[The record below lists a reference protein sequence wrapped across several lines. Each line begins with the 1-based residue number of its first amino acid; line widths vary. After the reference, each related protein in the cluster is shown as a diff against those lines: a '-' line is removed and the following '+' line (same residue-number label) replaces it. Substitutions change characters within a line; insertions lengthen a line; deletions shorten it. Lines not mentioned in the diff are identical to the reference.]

1 MNKIG
6 KNLIYQ
12 SSYQVLKI
20 LMPLIT
26 VPVVSH
32 SLGSSGVGQ
41 YAFANSIAQY
51 FVLITALGLP
61 LYGTREIARVG
72 DNKSL
77 LSKKFWVLEGFS
89 ILLTGIVLVCYL
101 ITGWIFNLGTIYFI
115 QSLLVIAAG
124 LDVSWFFMGIEDF
137 KKITLVNFLLQII
150 TFLLI
155 ITQINSSDDLINY
168 TIILTLATVLNPLTL
183 WYFLKKKIHFIK
195 PAFSEMLFALKE
207 SMVLFIP
214 QVAIIL
220 YTNLNKTMLGTL
232 GNKTFVGVFSNAL
245 LVTTVFITLISSIDT
260 VLMPHATRLFSQNK
274 HNEGYV
280 MIQRVLNFEAYFT
293 IAITAGIIALSDKLI
308 PWFFGSS
315 FAGMNAVL
323 PILSLLVIVIP
334 GGMSISRQYLIPQ
347 NRIKE
352 YNNSVYLGAVISVI
366 LNFMLI
372 PILGAVGAAI
382 VSVAV
387 EALIWLIRLWD
398 FWKNTHLGYSRW
410 QFTVNALT
418 GAIMIFVIKCLTT
431 NMSATPKTTIIQAAL
446 GASVYLVL
454 TTILKANPA
463 LPLLKQFWDDFSKK
477 RNGHS

>member
-32 SLGSSGVGQ
+32 SLGSTGVGQ

-61 LYGTREIARVG
+61 LYGTREIAKVG
-72 DNKSL
+72 DNKKL

-89 ILLTGIVLVCYL
+89 ILLTGTVLFCYL
-101 ITGWIFNLGTIYFI
+101 ITGLLLKLGTIYFI
-115 QSLLVIAAG
+115 QALLVVAAG
-124 LDVSWFFMGIEDF
+124 MDVSWFFMGIEDF
-137 KKITLVNFLLQII
+137 KKITAVNFLLQIV

-155 ITQINSSDDLINY
+155 VTQINSRDDLIKY
-168 TIILTLATVLNPLTL
+168 TIILTASAVLNPITL
-183 WYFLKKKIHFIK
+183 WYFLKRKIYFVK

-274 HNEGYV
+274 HSEGYV

-293 IAITAGIIALSDKLI
+293 IAIAAGIIALSDKLI

-315 FAGMNAVL
+315 FAAMNVVL

-352 YNNSVYLGAVISVI
+352 YNNSVYMGAIISVI

-387 EALIWLIRLWD
+387 ETIIWLIRLWD
-398 FWKNTHLGYSRW
+398 FWIHTHLGYSRW
-410 QFTVNALT
+410 QVFVNALT
-418 GAIMIFVIKCLTT
+418 GVIMIFVIRCLTL
-431 NMSATPKTTIIQAAL
+431 NMPATPVTTLIQAAL
-446 GASVYLVL
+446 GFLVYVTL
-454 TTILKANPA
+454 TTIFGANPVLA
-463 LPLLKQFWDDFSKK
+463 VLIDIKSKIGSKK
-477 RNGHS
+477 

>member
-20 LMPLIT
+20 LMPLVT
-26 VPVVSH
+26 VPIVSH
-32 SLGSSGVGQ
+32 SLGSTGVGQ
-41 YAFANSIAQY
+41 YAFSNSIAQY
-51 FVLITALGLP
+51 FVLVAALGLP

-72 DNKSL
+72 SDKGQ
-77 LSKKFWVLEGFS
+77 LSRKFWVLEGFS
-89 ILLTGIVLVCYL
+89 ILLTVIVLVCYFIIGML
-101 ITGWIFNLGTIYFI
+101 LNLGIIYYV
-115 QSLLVIAAG
+115 QALLVISTG

-137 KKITLVNFLLQII
+137 KKITLVNFALQM
-150 TFLLI
+150 TSFWLI
-155 ITQINSSDDLINY
+155 VTQVNSSSDLINY
-168 TIILTLATVLNPLTL
+168 VIILTTISVLSPITL
-183 WYFLKKKIHFIK
+183 WYFLRNKIYFIRPK
-195 PAFSEMLFALKE
+195 FKDMWQALRSSAILF
-207 SMVLFIP
+207 VP

-260 VLMPHATRLFSQNK
+260 VLMPHATRLFSQHK

-293 IAITAGIIALSDKLI
+293 IAIAAGIIALSDKLI

-347 NRIKE
+347 DRIKE
-352 YNNSVYLGAVISVI
+352 YNNSVYLGAIISVI
-366 LNFMLI
+366 MNFLLI
-372 PILGAVGAAI
+372 PVLGAVGAAI

-387 EALIWLIRLWD
+387 ETLIWLIRLWD

-410 QFTVNALT
+410 QFTVNAST
-418 GAIMIFVIKCLTT
+418 GLIMIFVIKCLTT
-431 NMSATPKTTIIQAAL
+431 NMPPTPTTTIIQATL
-446 GASVYLVL
+446 GASVYLVV

-463 LPLLKQFWDDFSKK
+463 LPLLKKLWDDFSKK
-477 RNGHS
+477 RNRHS